1 MRQEEKNALIKQIA
15 NVIDQLSALDSEH
28 QVQAKA
34 ALAQAIAAIGE
45 VKVEKEETLPAWKII
60 NYSLVQG
67 EVAKGSSNFVLP
79 KSFSIDNDNDTWGVN
94 NAFHWGETFYNKDDA
109 AIEYINHLNRMRE
122 NLQLISRS
130 SPARADRL
138 EPTAIWIWAKDEITF
153 VPVVLFR
160 GTDLGPSSE
169 LNLSAIQGCT
179 VIPVGNGLL
188 YKPVNMKRNKMFP
201 TLFDAMKQ

>member
-1 MRQEEKNALIKQIA
+1 MRQEEKSALIKQIT
-15 NVIDQLSALDSEH
+15 NVIDQLSTVDSEH

-45 VKVEKEETLPAWKII
+45 VKVEKQETLPAWKII

-67 EVAKGSSNFVLP
+67 EVAKASSNFVLP
-79 KSFSIDNDNDTWGVN
+79 KSFSIDSDNDTWGIQ
-94 NAFHWGETFYNKDDA
+94 NAFHWSETFYDKDEA
-109 AIEYINHLNRMRE
+109 GIEYINHLDRMRE
-122 NLQLISRS
+122 DLQLISRS

-153 VPVVLFR
+153 IPVVLFR
-160 GTDLGPSSE
+160 GTDLGSSE
-169 LNLSAIQGCT
+169 LNLSTVQGCT
-179 VIPVGNGLL
+179 VIPAQNGLL

-201 TLFDAMKQ
+201 TLFDAVKQ